1 MVEREEPAGEDA
13 RRACCM
19 VSEVIEEA
27 GLDRETARKLRR
39 QLLQGVMLFCQW
51 QLQRIEETEAAE
63 EAATRVASK
72 PRSSR
77 RPRRVTVE

>member
-1 MVEREEPAGEDA
+1 MVEREEPAGDEA

-27 GLDRETARKLRR
+27 GLDRETARKVRR

-51 QLQRIEETEAAE
+51 QLQRME
-63 EAATRVASK
+63 EAEQADAAAT
-72 PRSSR
+72 PRPR
-77 RPRRVTVE
+77 ATKRPRRVTVE

>member
-1 MVEREEPAGEDA
+1 MVEREEPVGEDE

-27 GLDRETARKLRR
+27 GLDRETARRLRR

-51 QLQRIEETEAAE
+51 QLQRMEEHEAAE
-63 EAATRVASK
+63 AQAA
-72 PRSSR
+72 PRPRPTR